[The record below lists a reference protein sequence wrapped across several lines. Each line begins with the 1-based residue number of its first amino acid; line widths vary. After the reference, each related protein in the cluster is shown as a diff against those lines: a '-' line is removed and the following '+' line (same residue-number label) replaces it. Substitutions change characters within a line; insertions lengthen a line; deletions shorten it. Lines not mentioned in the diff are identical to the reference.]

1 MAGKALKASGKRV
14 MKYSRDGAVERNLAE
29 NSESRISS
37 RTEDAVLQKERT
49 DERLNA
55 RESIAG
61 QPEQEHKHRR
71 HTPSD
76 VQEQT
81 RNAEN
86 GQSNSDLKFE
96 DKTFKFDN
104 ADIPAPTANK
114 TVPVEAPAAAEN
126 ENGDIAVPDNGEQQ
140 PETLQ
145 STIPAKVAADQRDDT
160 DEIPQDSFVIE
171 NLFADFYGSDEAPAS
186 GSKSEKF
193 SFRQEEQAAPDTGK
207 KRKTGRLQEDKL
219 GESKLKAE
227 TVSTSLKQDTAK
239 SGLMF
244 GSAAAVKPLESI
256 EGDTSATV
264 EGESSSKLSH
274 KRRQRRDEPDDD
286 KPLSEESEKAD
297 TLKFEHTDRT
307 LEKQSHFADKLS
319 TGSSAGKKLS
329 ESKQT
334 REEVSEE
341 EQARQDVRKR
351 QRKAAQAEK
360 AKAQKEEK
368 TENGG
373 SAVDDKV
380 SETFDRTEQVLP
392 LTDIQPLSEEE
403 RTRAVRRAA
412 RKAANAEKKAEK
424 AQVKLEKDESKL
436 PTERTFHV
444 RREPNKSGKIKSKV
458 KLEKDVK
465 PQNRPNSFLQTGAQ
479 GIATTVT
486 GAVKSR
492 VHGKI
497 SEYEQDNA
505 ALKAAH
511 ETEKVGE
518 SALKFTKDAIK
529 RENDREKKAIYR
541 KTERLRFE
549 RDSAVKKAN
558 TRNSQLQFEE
568 SKAKKQRRDAARKA
582 QRKKQ
587 RKEAQKAAKSAENAV
602 QKAGKAAEKAVA
614 GVAKA
619 LSNPVVI
626 IILLIVAVLLVFVM
640 CLVSIFASIGSE
652 SGMSVILSSYTSEDV
667 EMTGANDYMSQLETD
682 LAALIQGIEEQYP
695 DYDEYRY
702 SIGEIGHNPYDLIS
716 YLTAKYQTFE
726 FENVKGDIDELFE
739 ALYSFSATGKEE
751 QRQKTE
757 TYTENGKTKTK
768 TVTYTV
774 TVLEISLSATE
785 FDEVVRSLLTD
796 EQYAQYELLKQ
807 TQGNRSDLFS

>member
-14 MKYSRDGAVERNLAE
+14 MKYSRDGAVERDLAE
-29 NSESRISS
+29 SSETRISG

-55 RESIAG
+55 RASIAG

-71 HTPSD
+71 HTPAD
-76 VQEQT
+76 VQEQPQ
-81 RNAEN
+81 NAEN
-86 GQSNSDLKFE
+86 GQPNSDLKFE
-96 DKTFKFDN
+96 DKTFKFDDT
-104 ADIPAPTANK
+104 DIPVPTANEPA
-114 TVPVEAPAAAEN
+114 PVEAPAAAEN
-126 ENGDIAVPDNGEQQ
+126 EKSDTVVPDGGEQQ
-140 PETLQ
+140 TETPQ
-145 STIPAKVAADQRDDT
+145 STTAVQVIFDHNDDT

-171 NLFADFYGSDEAPAS
+171 NLFAEFYGSDEAPAS

-193 SFRQEEQAAPDTGK
+193 SFRQGEQVVSDTGK
-207 KRKTGRLQEDKL
+207 KRKAGRLQEDKL
-219 GESKLKAE
+219 GDSKLKAE
-227 TVSTSLKQDTAK
+227 TASTSLKQDTAK

-244 GSAAAVKPLESI
+244 GSAATVKPAESI
-256 EGDTSATV
+256 EVDTSETV
-264 EGESSSKLSH
+264 DGESSSKLSH
-274 KRRQRRDEPDDD
+274 KRRQRRDEPDDEA
-286 KPLSEESEKAD
+286 LSEESENAD

-329 ESKQT
+329 ESKQK

-368 TENGG
+368 PENGG
-373 SAVDDKV
+373 SAVDKKV
-380 SETFDRTEQVLP
+380 AEAFDRTEQVLP

-424 AQVKLEKDESKL
+424 AQVKLEKAESKL

-465 PQNRPNSFLQTGAQ
+465 PQNRPDSFLQAGAQ
-479 GIATTVT
+479 GVAATVT

-497 SEYEQDNA
+497 TEYEQDNA

-529 RENDREKKAIYR
+529 RENDREKKAVYR

-558 TRNSQLQFEE
+558 TRKSQLQFEE
-568 SKAKKQRRDAARKA
+568 AKVKKQRREAARKA
-582 QRKKQ
+582 QQKKQ
-587 RKEAQKAAKSAENAV
+587 RKEAQKAAKKTENAV
-602 QKAGKAAEKAVA
+602 QKAAQTTEKAVA
-614 GVAKA
+614 GIVKA

-652 SGMSVILSSYTSEDV
+652 SGVAVILSSYTSED
-667 EMTGANDYMSQLETD
+667 EQMNQANDYMTQLETD
-682 LAALIQGIEEQYP
+682 LAARIQGIEEQYP

-702 SIGEIGHNPYDLIS
+702 SIGQIGHNPYDLIS

-726 FENVKGDIDELFE
+726 FENVKGDIDALFD

-751 QRQKTE
+751 QRQKTV
-757 TYTENGKTKTK
+757 TYTENGVTKTK

-774 TVLEISLSATE
+774 KVLEISLSATE

-807 TQGNRSDLFS
+807 TQGNRSDLF

>member
-1 MAGKALKASGKRV
+1 MLFYRKSV
-14 MKYSRDGAVERNLAE
+14 TMSDSILAE
-29 NSESRISS
+29 SE
-37 RTEDAVLQKERT
+37 
-49 DERLNA
+49 
-55 RESIAG
+55 
-61 QPEQEHKHRR
+61 PEQKRRR

-81 RNAEN
+81 QNTEN

-96 DKTFKFDN
+96 DKTFKFDDTN
-104 ADIPAPTANK
+104 IPAPAANEPA
-114 TVPVEAPAAAEN
+114 PVESPAAAETP
-126 ENGDIAVPDNGEQQ
+126 AVPDNGEHQ
-140 PETLQ
+140 PETPQ
-145 STIPAKVAADQRDDT
+145 STVAAQVVADHSDDT
-160 DEIPQDSFVIE
+160 DEIPQDSFIIE
-171 NLFADFYGSDEAPAS
+171 NLFAEFYGSDEAPAS
-186 GSKSEKF
+186 GSKSDKF
-193 SFRQEEQAAPDTGK
+193 SFRQDEQPASDTGK
-207 KRKTGRLQEDKL
+207 KRKTGRLQEDMH
-219 GESKLKAE
+219 GDSKLKAE
-227 TVSTSLKQDTAK
+227 TTSTSLKQDAAK

-244 GSAAAVKPLESI
+244 RSVNAVKSAESI
-256 EGDTSATV
+256 EGETAEMTD
-264 EGESSSKLSH
+264 GESGSKLSD

-286 KPLSEESEKAD
+286 DALAEESGNAD

-334 REEVSEE
+334 REEISEE

-351 QRKAAQAEK
+351 QRKAAQSEK

-373 SAVDDKV
+373 SAIDDKV

-424 AQVKLEKDESKL
+424 AQVKLEKAESKL

-465 PQNRPNSFLQTGAQ
+465 PQNRPDSFLQAGAQ
-479 GIATTVT
+479 GVAATVT

-529 RENDREKKAIYR
+529 RENAREKKAVYR

-558 TRNSQLQFEE
+558 TRKSQLQFEE
-568 SKAKKQRRDAARKA
+568 AKVKKQRREAARKA

-587 RKEAQKAAKSAENAV
+587 RKEAQKAAKKAENAV
-602 QKAGKAAEKAVA
+602 QKAAQATEKAVA
-614 GVAKA
+614 GIVKA

-652 SGMSVILSSYTSEDV
+652 SGAAVILSSYTSED
-667 EMTGANDYMSQLETD
+667 EQMNQANDYMTQLETD
-682 LAALIQGIEEQYP
+682 LAARIQGIEEQYP

-702 SIGEIGHNPYDLIS
+702 SLGQIGHNPYDLIS

-726 FENVKGDIDELFE
+726 FENVKGDLDALFD
-739 ALYSFSATGKEE
+739 ALYSFSATSKEE
-751 QRQKTE
+751 QRQKTV

-774 TVLEISLSATE
+774 KVLEISLSATE

>member
-360 AKAQKEEK
+360 AKAQK
-368 TENGG
+368 
-373 SAVDDKV
+373 
-380 SETFDRTEQVLP
+380 
-392 LTDIQPLSEEE
+392 
-403 RTRAVRRAA
+403 
-412 RKAANAEKKAEK
+412 
-424 AQVKLEKDESKL
+424 
-436 PTERTFHV
+436 
-444 RREPNKSGKIKSKV
+444 
-458 KLEKDVK
+458 
-465 PQNRPNSFLQTGAQ
+465 
-479 GIATTVT
+479 
-486 GAVKSR
+486 
-492 VHGKI
+492 
-497 SEYEQDNA
+497 
-505 ALKAAH
+505 
-511 ETEKVGE
+511 
-518 SALKFTKDAIK
+518 
-529 RENDREKKAIYR
+529 
-541 KTERLRFE
+541 
-549 RDSAVKKAN
+549 
-558 TRNSQLQFEE
+558 
-568 SKAKKQRRDAARKA
+568 
-582 QRKKQ
+582 
-587 RKEAQKAAKSAENAV
+587 
-602 QKAGKAAEKAVA
+602 
-614 GVAKA
+614 
-619 LSNPVVI
+619 
-626 IILLIVAVLLVFVM
+626 
-640 CLVSIFASIGSE
+640 
-652 SGMSVILSSYTSEDV
+652 
-667 EMTGANDYMSQLETD
+667 
-682 LAALIQGIEEQYP
+682 
-695 DYDEYRY
+695 
-702 SIGEIGHNPYDLIS
+702 
-716 YLTAKYQTFE
+716 
-726 FENVKGDIDELFE
+726 
-739 ALYSFSATGKEE
+739 
-751 QRQKTE
+751 
-757 TYTENGKTKTK
+757 
-768 TVTYTV
+768 
-774 TVLEISLSATE
+774 
-785 FDEVVRSLLTD
+785 
-796 EQYAQYELLKQ
+796 
-807 TQGNRSDLFS
+807 